1 MKDTRIQSRSTLIAA
16 VVCVSL
22 SVGLGG
28 CGSSEPP
35 PPPPVKDTVF
45 GGMIATKE
53 KAKVE
58 TEKALEA
65 NKQKLEEAMKKQDQE
80 ASQ

>member
-1 MKDTRIQSRSTLIAA
+1 MKDTRMQSRSTLIAVIA
-16 VVCVSL
+16 CISL
-22 SVGLGG
+22 SAGIGG

-45 GGMIATKE
+45 GGLVATKE

-58 TEKALEA
+58 TEKAMEA
-65 NKQKLEEAMKKQDQE
+65 NKQKMEEAMKKQDQE
-80 ASQ
+80 TAQ